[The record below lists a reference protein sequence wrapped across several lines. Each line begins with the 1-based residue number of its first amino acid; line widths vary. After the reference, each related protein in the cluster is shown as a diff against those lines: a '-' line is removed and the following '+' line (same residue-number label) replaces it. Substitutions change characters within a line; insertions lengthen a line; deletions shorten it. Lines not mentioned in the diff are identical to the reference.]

1 MKRIP
6 IVLPSSNE
14 QSTKCEIDLIRECH
28 TCLIADVVTG
38 KLDVREA
45 AAILPDDT
53 NEREEFNGAEIV
65 ADGDEMGEDADLE
78 VAIEEAEA

>member
-1 MKRIP
+1 
-6 IVLPSSNE
+6 
-14 QSTKCEIDLIRECH
+14 
-28 TCLIADVVTG
+28 LIADVVTG